1 LDERIL
7 FDPYA
12 VNFLPSPWSKIKIF
26 LQHDNKHGTSLAY
39 RIGNMVA
46 DFVGSCRAIG
56 KNVALRHRHIDD
68 RLKSAYED
76 GIRQVIILG
85 AGYDSRAHRLNY
97 PGLRF
102 IEIDHPET
110 QRSKIEVL
118 ERQCEGLNEDVSYL
132 SVDFMGNWEKQ
143 VADSGLIKPER
154 SFIIWEGVSYY
165 LSESAVEYALEKI
178 RKFCSRGSILIF
190 DAYPEGIAYGDSN
203 DPVLRGIHDYG
214 KRHGE
219 LLLWGCDKE
228 HIPAFLESHGYKH
241 ISVRTLEEVVEDLRD
256 REGLKIS
263 SAPLFAYV
271 FMVEAEVG

>member
-1 LDERIL
+1 
-7 FDPYA
+7 
-12 VNFLPSPWSKIKIF
+12 
-26 LQHDNKHGTSLAY
+26 
-39 RIGNMVA
+39 MVA